1 MNANCHNILQFIDP
15 YYTEAP
21 YLKVG
26 NSILNCF
33 ILVLV
38 IGGGSPMN
46 ESDHLM
52 TSLPPGTSG
61 LTAN

>member
-1 MNANCHNILQFIDP
+1 MHSKSLVVNLAERHETLLVN
-15 YYTEAP
+15 
-21 YLKVG
+21 K
-26 NSILNCF
+26 
-33 ILVLV
+33 LVLV